1 MTAAVATPVPVPA
14 RPAMRRTGPSLAGS
28 VGLEMRKSLSTRSGV
43 AVAGSALLLAPA
55 AVAIAAGTASE
66 HLDNVL
72 GPLVVTGLLT
82 ALVLVSLGVL
92 STAGEWSHGSIQ
104 TTFLLEPRRGR
115 VMATKAAAVAAMG
128 AVIGAMAAG
137 LSALLLVVM
146 EPSASWDGGGRA
158 ILLVAVAGAVFA
170 LIGAGVGAAVGNT
183 AGALTGIY
191 LLDLGLL
198 PVLQIVKPELAD
210 KIDPGNA
217 ILSLA
222 QGDHQALSVTIL
234 AVWVGVALIAG
245 TVMNRRRA
253 VQ

>member
-1 MTAAVATPVPVPA
+1 MTAAVATPVPV
-14 RPAMRRTGPSLAGS
+14 RPVVRRTAPSLPAAIW
-28 VGLEMRKSLSTRSGV
+28 LEVRKSLSTRSGLALV
-43 AVAGSALLLAPA
+43 ASALLLAPA

-66 HLDNVL
+66 SLDNVL

-115 VMATKAAAVAAMG
+115 VMATKAIAVAAMG
-128 AVIGAMAAG
+128 AVIATAAAG
-137 LSALLLVVM
+137 ISALLLAVM

-158 ILLVAVAGAVFA
+158 ILMVAVAGAVFA

-183 AGALTGIY
+183 PGALTGIY

-222 QGDHQALSVTIL
+222 QGHQQAQSITIL
-234 AVWVGVALIAG
+234 AVWVGVALVAG
-245 TVMNRRRA
+245 AVMNGRRA
-253 VQ
+253 AQ

>member
-1 MTAAVATPVPVPA
+1 MTAAVATPVHV
-14 RPAMRRTGPSLAGS
+14 RPAARRTGPSLSAA
-28 VGLEMRKSLSTRSGV
+28 VGLEMRKSLSTRSGKALV
-43 AVAGSALLLAPA
+43 GSALLLAPA
-55 AVAIAAGTASE
+55 AVLIASGTASE
-66 HLDNVL
+66 SLDNVL

-82 ALVLVSLGVL
+82 ALVLVALGVL
-92 STAGEWSHGSIQ
+92 STAGEWSHGSVQ

-115 VMATKAAAVAAMG
+115 VMAAKSVAVALMG
-128 AVIGAMAAG
+128 AVVAAAAAG
-137 LSALLLVVM
+137 MSALLLLVM
-146 EPSASWDGGGRA
+146 EPSASWEGGLRA
-158 ILLVAVAGAVFA
+158 ILFVAVGGAVFA

-183 AGALTGIY
+183 PGALTGIY

-217 ILSLA
+217 ILELA

-234 AVWVGVALIAG
+234 AVWVGVALVAG
-245 TVMNRRRA
+245 TVMNQRRA

>member
-1 MTAAVATPVPVPA
+1 V
-14 RPAMRRTGPSLAGS
+14 
-28 VGLEMRKSLSTRSGV
+28 RKSLSTRSGLALV
-43 AVAGSALLLAPA
+43 GSAVLLAPA

-66 HLDNVL
+66 PLDNVL
-72 GPLVVTGLLT
+72 GPLVVTGMLT

-92 STAGEWSHGSIQ
+92 STAGEWSHGTVQ

-115 VMATKAAAVAAMG
+115 VMAAKAAAVALMG
-128 AVIGAMAAG
+128 AVVAAVAAG
-137 LSALLLVVM
+137 LSSLLLVLM
-146 EPSASWDGGGRA
+146 EPSASWDGGARA
-158 ILLVAVAGAVFA
+158 IGMVAVAGATFA

-183 AGALTGIY
+183 PGALTGIY

-198 PVLQIVKPELAD
+198 PVLQIVKPEIAD

-222 QGDHQALSVTIL
+222 QGDQQALSVTIL
-234 AVWVGVALIAG
+234 AVWVGVAMVAG
-245 TVMNRRRA
+245 AVMNHRRP

>member
-1 MTAAVATPVPVPA
+1 MTAAVATPVPV
-14 RPAMRRTGPSLAGS
+14 RPVVRRTAPSLPAAIW
-28 VGLEMRKSLSTRSGV
+28 LEVRKSLSTRSGLALV
-43 AVAGSALLLAPA
+43 GCALLLAPA

-66 HLDNVL
+66 SLDNVL

-115 VMATKAAAVAAMG
+115 VMATKAIAVAAMG
-128 AVIGAMAAG
+128 AVIATAAAVISG
-137 LSALLLVVM
+137 LLLAVM

-158 ILLVAVAGAVFA
+158 ILMVAVAGAVFA

-183 AGALTGIY
+183 PGALTGIY

-210 KIDPGNA
+210 TIDPGNA

-222 QGDHQALSVTIL
+222 QGDQQAQSIAIL

-245 TVMNRRRA
+245 TVMSRRRQ